1 MADRAASSP
10 PLPLAVTLGEPAG
23 VGPDLILQSWLE
35 RGTHG
40 LSPFFVAGDPDML
53 ARRADLLD
61 LDVPIERC
69 AEADAPA
76 IFASALPVV
85 PTGQAARG
93 TPAEP
98 TGADAEAVIAS
109 IDGCVQAIHTGTA
122 RAVVTAPI
130 HKRTLYAAGFTHPGH
145 TEYLGA
151 LAERLFGVTATPIMM
166 LAGPELRTVPVT
178 VHIPLRDVPDYLT
191 ASMIVAAGQIVAR
204 DLVDRFGIDN
214 PRLAVTGLNPHAGE
228 GGALGGEDE
237 LIVAPA
243 VGELQLRKIDARGP
257 FPADAIFSAAA
268 RTTYDVVLAMY
279 HDQALIPVKTLAFD
293 ETVNVTL
300 GLPFVRTSP
309 DHGTAFDLA
318 GTGRARPDSFLAALA
333 MADRMTAT
341 SRTKR
346 PHA

>member
-1 MADRAASSP
+1 MVDRTPPSP
-10 PLPLAVTLGEPAG
+10 ALPLAVTLGEPAG

-35 RGTHG
+35 RRARG
-40 LSPFFVAGDPDML
+40 LPPFFVAADPDFL
-53 ARRADLLD
+53 ARRADLLG
-61 LDVPIERC
+61 LDVAIQAC
-69 AEADAPA
+69 AEADAA
-76 IFASALPVV
+76 SVFADALPVV
-85 PTGQAARG
+85 ATGHAACGR
-93 TPAEP
+93 PAEP
-98 TGADAEAVIAS
+98 SSADADGVIAS
-109 IDGCVQAIHTGTA
+109 IDTCVGAIRSGTA

-145 TEYLGA
+145 TEYLGT
-151 LAERLFGVTATPIMM
+151 LAQRLFGVTATPIMM
-166 LAGPELRTVPVT
+166 LAGPDLRTVPVT
-178 VHIPLRDVPDYLT
+178 VHIPLRDVPGALT
-191 ASMIVAAGQIVAR
+191 AAMIVTAGQIVAR
-204 DLVDRFGIDN
+204 DLVDRFGIAT

-228 GGALGGEDE
+228 GGALGHEDE

-243 VGELQLRKIDARGP
+243 VGELQLRNIDARGP

-318 GTGRARPDSFLAALA
+318 GSGRARPDSFLAAIA
-333 MADRMTAT
+333 MADRMTAAGRKT
-341 SRTKR
+341 AA
-346 PHA
+346 HV

>member
-1 MADRAASSP
+1 MVDRTPPSAA
-10 PLPLAVTLGEPAG
+10 LPLAITLGEPAG

-35 RGTHG
+35 RRTRA
-40 LSPFFVAGDPDML
+40 LPPFFVAGDPDCL
-53 ARRADLLD
+53 ARRARLLG
-61 LDVPIERC
+61 LDVAIQSC
-69 AEADAPA
+69 AERDAAAVFPD
-76 IFASALPVV
+76 ALPVV
-85 PTGQAARG
+85 ATGCVSRG
-93 TPAEP
+93 LPAEP
-98 TGADAEAVIAS
+98 NSADADGVVAS
-109 IDGCVQAIHTGTA
+109 IDACVLAIRSGTA

-130 HKRTLYAAGFTHPGH
+130 HKRTLYAGGFTHPGH

-151 LAERLFGVTATPIMM
+151 LALRLFDVVATPIMM

-178 VHIPLRDVPDYLT
+178 VHIPLRDVADALT
-191 ASMIVAAGQIVAR
+191 PAMIVVAGQIVAR
-204 DLVDRFGIDN
+204 DLVDRFGIEA

-228 GGALGGEDE
+228 GGALGHEDE

-268 RTTYDVVLAMY
+268 RKTYDVVLAMY

-318 GTGRARPDSFLAALA
+318 GTGRARPDSFIAAIA

-341 SRTKR
+341 RR
-346 PHA
+346 ARAAYV